1 MEVYVSIDGVLRNTL
16 QKFDYHYKDYFLNT
30 ETDSEET
37 FEYGL
42 KNNPSSIK
50 GILNTYNFQSEE
62 EYKKF
67 LYFDFPIEI
76 FGHAGLSYNHA
87 ATDFNTI
94 LFDNPN
100 VTFTIV
106 GLSEKGKAKPAS
118 LFFLS
123 KNGILCDN
131 VKFSNYDEIDNLWS
145 KCDLWITD
153 DETVVSKCPKNKS
166 VIKFNTYYNNHY
178 KIDLEIGK
186 LSEINKLWLKYSE
199 KTILSMLMESVER
212 AKQVMKLKMK
222 TALQLWK

>member
-30 ETDSEET
+30 ETEREET

-42 KNNPSSIK
+42 KDNPSSIK

-166 VIKFNTYYNNHY
+166 VIKFNTYYNNHFTN
-178 KIDLEIGK
+178 KI
-186 LSEINKLWLKYSE
+186 EINKLNEIQKKWLNYSE
-199 KTILSMLMESVER
+199 KTITSTLKQLLKNVKQAVLS
-212 AKQVMKLKMK
+212 KMMMIVYR
-222 TALQLWK
+222 

>member
-30 ETDSEET
+30 ETESEET

-42 KNNPSSIK
+42 KDNPSSIK

-76 FGHAGLSYNHA
+76 FGHAGLSYSHA
-87 ATDFNTI
+87 ATDFNTM
-94 LFDNPN
+94 LFDNPD

-106 GLSEKGKAKPAS
+106 GLSEKGKSKPAS

-131 VKFSNYDEIDNLWS
+131 VKFSNYDEINNLWS
-145 KCDLWITD
+145 NCDLWITD
-153 DETVVSKCPKNKS
+153 DETVISMCPKNKS
-166 VIKFNTYYNNHY
+166 VIKFNTYYNNHFTN
-178 KIDLEIGK
+178 KI
-186 LSEINKLWLKYSE
+186 EINKLNEIQKEWLSYSE
-199 KTILSMLMESVER
+199 KTITSTLKQLLKNVKQAALS
-212 AKQVMKLKMK
+212 KMK
-222 TALQLWK
+222 MIVYR

>member
-30 ETDSEET
+30 ETESEET

-42 KNNPSSIK
+42 KDNPSSIK

-153 DETVVSKCPKNKS
+153 DETVVTKCPKNKS
-166 VIKFNTYYNNHY
+166 VIKFNTHYNNHFTN
-178 KIDLEIGK
+178 KI
-186 LSEINKLWLKYSE
+186 EINKLNEIQKKWLNYSE
-199 KTILSMLMESVER
+199 KTITSTLKQLLKNVKQAVLS
-212 AKQVMKLKMK
+212 KMMMI
-222 TALQLWK
+222 AYR